1 MTDFAGRY
9 DEALLRTHG
18 NGGLTYAMTDASVT
32 VFESDGSTVA
42 TIYTGRDKAT
52 EDDNPTSPDSGGNLE
67 FFADPGT
74 YVIEVAVGSSV
85 VRTDTVVV
93 PVDPA
98 DAILEI
104 ADADVAIWT
113 S

>member
-9 DEALLRTHG
+9 DEGLFRTHG
-18 NGGLTYAMTDASVT
+18 NGGTIYAMTDATVT
-32 VFESDGSTVA
+32 VYESDGTTEA
-42 TIYTGRDKAT
+42 TLYTDRDKTAGT
-52 EDDNPTSPDSGGNLE
+52 NPVSPDSGGNLE

-74 YVIEVAVGSSV
+74 YVIEIKVGSTTL
-85 VRTDTVVV
+85 RTDTVVV

-104 ADADVAIWT
+104 ADDDVAIWT
-113 S
+113 T